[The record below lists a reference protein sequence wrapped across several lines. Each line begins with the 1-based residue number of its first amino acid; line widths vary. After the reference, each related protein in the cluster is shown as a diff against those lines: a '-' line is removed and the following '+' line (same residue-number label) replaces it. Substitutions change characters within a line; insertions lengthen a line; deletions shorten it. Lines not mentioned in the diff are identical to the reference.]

1 MTNADAAYFT
11 DGTKWERTNSD
22 YGKIKAT
29 VTNTDYKFMQTEDN
43 QKFTFNQHLS
53 LEKAAGEA
61 YAHFNSLT
69 LYTGGTNT
77 DSSLKVE
84 EYPEK
89 ITTNGTKELLD
100 KMSFSYA
107 WSATNGNASDVGVS
121 GKDIRSHDLRGT
133 VVDLSGCPDYQ
144 WDCAL
149 SFNVV
154 HPENESYGEIRTN
167 YYWDFN
173 WTYADVGVMGSRTTR
188 QVRFKTDI
196 VITDVREIKNKV
208 EEIFY
213 SKEKECLT
221 TISFSYLDDK
231 SIIIT
236 LKPHSDSDKKNDYT
250 DELTKLPNRKSFS
263 SDLNKIIDYSTE
275 NNKKFALLLIDI
287 DDIKSIN
294 SSQGFEAG
302 DLLLVRVATILK
314 RFEKNN
320 IYTYRFGADEFLII
334 IKDFDIIDSLATI
347 TDTIFE
353 VLNYEGINISGGI
366 SIFPDHSKTK
376 DDLLKFANIAKN
388 NAKKDE
394 SNQFKVFN
402 PDMQKAFI
410 RKMLLQNKMTTA
422 VLESAFTLYYQ
433 PQFNVKTS
441 NLRGFEALIRWRDK
455 ELGDISPALFIP
467 LAEETGLIIPIGTWV
482 LNTAFSTLKK
492 WQIKYNFKGIMSVNI
507 SPKQLKQHNFID
519 ELQNLLVRYNLSPSS
534 IELEITEG
542 IMIENMDDT
551 ISKLKQIKD
560 MGIRVSLDDFGT
572 GYSSLSYLQ
581 MLPLDTL
588 KIDKSFIRNI
598 TAKDGIQANITNSII
613 NMVSKMGLD
622 TIAEGVEKNDQLEI
636 LKKFDCNIIQGY
648 LRGKPMPEFNCNAY
662 LAGDN
667 SALLTSS

>member
-1 MTNADAAYFT
+1 MQNPDFKMLINAFDTPTLIATQTILNQNISKYEILYANNQFFEYFPN
-11 DGTKWERTNSD
+11 NS
-22 YGKIKAT
+22 K
-29 VTNTDYKFMQTEDN
+29 NYKY
-43 QKFTFNQHLS
+43 LS
-53 LEKAAGEA
+53 DFG
-61 YAHFNSLT
+61 NING
-69 LYTGGTNT
+69 YTW
-77 DSSLKVE
+77 
-84 EYPEK
+84 
-89 ITTNGTKELLD
+89 KELSQ
-100 KMSFSYA
+100 KAF
-107 WSATNGNASDVGVS
+107 AS
-121 GKDIRSHDLRGT
+121 
-133 VVDLSGCPDYQ
+133 
-144 WDCAL
+144 
-149 SFNVV
+149 
-154 HPENESYGEIRTN
+154 
-167 YYWDFN
+167 
-173 WTYADVGVMGSRTTR
+173 
-188 QVRFKTDI
+188 
-196 VITDVREIKNKV
+196 KNKI

-213 SKEKECLT
+213 SQEKKCLT
-221 TISFSYLDDK
+221 TISFSYINDGC
-231 SIIIT
+231 IIIT
-236 LKPHSDSDKKNDYT
+236 LKPHSDSNNKNDYT

-263 SDLNKIIDYSTE
+263 TDLNNILEDSTA
-275 NNKKFALLLIDI
+275 NNKKFALLLINI

-302 DLLLVRVATILK
+302 DLLLIRIATILK

-320 IYTYRFGADEFLII
+320 IYTYRFGDDEFLIV

-353 VLNYEGINISGGI
+353 VLNYEGVSVSGGI
-366 SIFPDHSKTK
+366 SIFPDHSKVK
-376 DDLLKFANIAKN
+376 EDLLKFADIAKN
-388 NAKKDE
+388 NAKKDGK
-394 SNQFKVFN
+394 NQFKIFN
-402 PDMQKAFI
+402 PDMQKAFVK
-410 RKMLLQNKMTTA
+410 KMLLQNKMTTA

-441 NLRGFEALIRWRDK
+441 NLRGFEALIRWHDK

-467 LAEETGLIIPIGTWV
+467 LAEETDLILPIGTWV
-482 LNTAFSTLKK
+482 LNTAFATLKK
-492 WQIKYNFKGIMSVNI
+492 WQIKYNFKGVMSINV
-507 SPKQLKQHNFID
+507 SPKQLKQRNFID
-519 ELQNLLVRYNLSPSS
+519 ELQSLLVRYNLDPST

-551 ISKLKQIKD
+551 VSKLKQIKD

-636 LKKFDCNIIQGY
+636 LKKFDCHIIQGY
-648 LRGKPMPEFNCNAY
+648 LRGKPMPEYTCNAY

>member
-1 MTNADAAYFT
+1 MQNLDFRLLINAFDTPTLIASQTILNQNISKYEILYANNQFFEYFPN
-11 DGTKWERTNSD
+11 GSKNFKYLSD
-22 YGKIKAT
+22 FENING
-29 VTNTDYKFMQTEDN
+29 
-43 QKFTFNQHLS
+43 
-53 LEKAAGEA
+53 
-61 YAHFNSLT
+61 
-69 LYTGGTNT
+69 YTW
-77 DSSLKVE
+77 
-84 EYPEK
+84 
-89 ITTNGTKELLD
+89 KEL
-100 KMSFSYA
+100 SQRAF
-107 WSATNGNASDVGVS
+107 VS
-121 GKDIRSHDLRGT
+121 
-133 VVDLSGCPDYQ
+133 
-144 WDCAL
+144 
-149 SFNVV
+149 
-154 HPENESYGEIRTN
+154 
-167 YYWDFN
+167 
-173 WTYADVGVMGSRTTR
+173 
-188 QVRFKTDI
+188 
-196 VITDVREIKNKV
+196 KNKV
-208 EEIFY
+208 EEIFF
-213 SKEKECLT
+213 SQEKKCLT
-221 TISFSYLDDK
+221 TISFLYLDDK
-231 SIIIT
+231 CIIIT
-236 LKPHSDSDKKNDYT
+236 LKPHSDSDKKNDYI

-263 SDLNKIIDYSTE
+263 SDINNIIDYSTE

-320 IYTYRFGADEFLII
+320 IYTYRFGNDEFLII

-353 VLNYEGINISGGI
+353 VLNYEGVSISGGI
-366 SIFPDHSKTK
+366 SIFPDHSKAK

-388 NAKKDE
+388 NAKKDGT
-394 SNQFKVFN
+394 NQFKVFN

-422 VLESAFTLYYQ
+422 VLESAFSLYYQ

>member
-1 MTNADAAYFT
+1 MQNLDFKLLINAFDTPTLIASQTILNQNISKYEILYANNQFFEYFPN
-11 DGTKWERTNSD
+11 GSKNFKYLSD
-22 YGKIKAT
+22 FENING
-29 VTNTDYKFMQTEDN
+29 
-43 QKFTFNQHLS
+43 
-53 LEKAAGEA
+53 
-61 YAHFNSLT
+61 
-69 LYTGGTNT
+69 YTW
-77 DSSLKVE
+77 
-84 EYPEK
+84 
-89 ITTNGTKELLD
+89 KEL
-100 KMSFSYA
+100 SQRAF
-107 WSATNGNASDVGVS
+107 
-121 GKDIRSHDLRGT
+121 
-133 VVDLSGCPDYQ
+133 
-144 WDCAL
+144 
-149 SFNVV
+149 
-154 HPENESYGEIRTN
+154 
-167 YYWDFN
+167 
-173 WTYADVGVMGSRTTR
+173 
-188 QVRFKTDI
+188 
-196 VITDVREIKNKV
+196 ITKNKV

-263 SDLNKIIDYSTE
+263 SDLNKIINYSTE

-320 IYTYRFGADEFLII
+320 IYTYRFGADEFLIV

-441 NLRGFEALIRWRDK
+441 SLRGFEALIRWRDK

>member
-1 MTNADAAYFT
+1 MQNLDFKLLINAFDTPTLIASQTILNQNISKYEILYANNQFFEYFPN
-11 DGTKWERTNSD
+11 GSKNFKYLSD
-22 YGKIKAT
+22 FENING
-29 VTNTDYKFMQTEDN
+29 
-43 QKFTFNQHLS
+43 
-53 LEKAAGEA
+53 
-61 YAHFNSLT
+61 
-69 LYTGGTNT
+69 YTW
-77 DSSLKVE
+77 
-84 EYPEK
+84 
-89 ITTNGTKELLD
+89 KEL
-100 KMSFSYA
+100 SQRAF
-107 WSATNGNASDVGVS
+107 
-121 GKDIRSHDLRGT
+121 
-133 VVDLSGCPDYQ
+133 
-144 WDCAL
+144 
-149 SFNVV
+149 
-154 HPENESYGEIRTN
+154 
-167 YYWDFN
+167 
-173 WTYADVGVMGSRTTR
+173 
-188 QVRFKTDI
+188 
-196 VITDVREIKNKV
+196 ITKNKV

-320 IYTYRFGADEFLII
+320 IYTYCFGADEFLIV

-441 NLRGFEALIRWRDK
+441 SLRGFEALIRWRDK

>member
-1 MTNADAAYFT
+1 MQNLDLKLLINAFDTPTLIASQTILNQNISKYEILYANNQFFEYFPN
-11 DGTKWERTNSD
+11 GSKNFKYLSD
-22 YGKIKAT
+22 FENING
-29 VTNTDYKFMQTEDN
+29 
-43 QKFTFNQHLS
+43 
-53 LEKAAGEA
+53 
-61 YAHFNSLT
+61 
-69 LYTGGTNT
+69 YTW
-77 DSSLKVE
+77 
-84 EYPEK
+84 
-89 ITTNGTKELLD
+89 KEL
-100 KMSFSYA
+100 SQRAF
-107 WSATNGNASDVGVS
+107 
-121 GKDIRSHDLRGT
+121 
-133 VVDLSGCPDYQ
+133 
-144 WDCAL
+144 
-149 SFNVV
+149 
-154 HPENESYGEIRTN
+154 
-167 YYWDFN
+167 
-173 WTYADVGVMGSRTTR
+173 
-188 QVRFKTDI
+188 
-196 VITDVREIKNKV
+196 ITKNKV

-231 SIIIT
+231 CIIIT

-334 IKDFDIIDSLATI
+334 IKDFDIVDSLATI

>member
-1 MTNADAAYFT
+1 MQNPDFKMLINAFDTPTLIATQTILNQNISKYEILYANNQFFEYFPN
-11 DGTKWERTNSD
+11 NS
-22 YGKIKAT
+22 K
-29 VTNTDYKFMQTEDN
+29 NYKY
-43 QKFTFNQHLS
+43 LS
-53 LEKAAGEA
+53 DFG
-61 YAHFNSLT
+61 NING
-69 LYTGGTNT
+69 YTW
-77 DSSLKVE
+77 
-84 EYPEK
+84 
-89 ITTNGTKELLD
+89 KELSQ
-100 KMSFSYA
+100 KAF
-107 WSATNGNASDVGVS
+107 AS
-121 GKDIRSHDLRGT
+121 
-133 VVDLSGCPDYQ
+133 
-144 WDCAL
+144 
-149 SFNVV
+149 
-154 HPENESYGEIRTN
+154 
-167 YYWDFN
+167 
-173 WTYADVGVMGSRTTR
+173 
-188 QVRFKTDI
+188 
-196 VITDVREIKNKV
+196 KNKI

-213 SKEKECLT
+213 SQEKKCLT
-221 TISFSYLDDK
+221 TISFSYINDGC
-231 SIIIT
+231 IIIT
-236 LKPHSDSDKKNDYT
+236 LKPHSDSNNKNDCT

-263 SDLNKIIDYSTE
+263 TDLNNILEDSTA
-275 NNKKFALLLIDI
+275 NNKKFALLLINI

-302 DLLLVRVATILK
+302 DLLLIRIATILK

-320 IYTYRFGADEFLII
+320 IYTYRFGDDEFLIV

-353 VLNYEGINISGGI
+353 VLNYEGVSVSGGI
-366 SIFPDHSKTK
+366 SIFPDHSKVK
-376 DDLLKFANIAKN
+376 EDLLKFADIAKN
-388 NAKKDE
+388 NAKKDGK
-394 SNQFKVFN
+394 NQFKIFN
-402 PDMQKAFI
+402 PDMQKAFVK
-410 RKMLLQNKMTTA
+410 KMLLQNKMTTA

-441 NLRGFEALIRWRDK
+441 NLRGFEALIRWHDK

-467 LAEETGLIIPIGTWV
+467 LAEETDLILPIGTWV
-482 LNTAFSTLKK
+482 LNTAFATLKK
-492 WQIKYNFKGIMSVNI
+492 WQIKYNFKGVMSINV
-507 SPKQLKQHNFID
+507 SPKQLKQRNFID
-519 ELQNLLVRYNLSPSS
+519 ELQSLLVRYNLDPST

-551 ISKLKQIKD
+551 VSKLKQIKD

-636 LKKFDCNIIQGY
+636 LKKFDCHIIQGY
-648 LRGKPMPEFNCNAY
+648 LRGKPMPEYTCNAY

>member
-1 MTNADAAYFT
+1 MQNPDFKMLINAFDTPTLIATQTILNQNISKYEILYANNQFFEYFPN
-11 DGTKWERTNSD
+11 NS
-22 YGKIKAT
+22 K
-29 VTNTDYKFMQTEDN
+29 NYKY
-43 QKFTFNQHLS
+43 LS
-53 LEKAAGEA
+53 DFG
-61 YAHFNSLT
+61 NING
-69 LYTGGTNT
+69 YTW
-77 DSSLKVE
+77 
-84 EYPEK
+84 
-89 ITTNGTKELLD
+89 KELSQ
-100 KMSFSYA
+100 KAF
-107 WSATNGNASDVGVS
+107 AS
-121 GKDIRSHDLRGT
+121 
-133 VVDLSGCPDYQ
+133 
-144 WDCAL
+144 
-149 SFNVV
+149 
-154 HPENESYGEIRTN
+154 
-167 YYWDFN
+167 
-173 WTYADVGVMGSRTTR
+173 
-188 QVRFKTDI
+188 
-196 VITDVREIKNKV
+196 KNKI

-213 SKEKECLT
+213 SQEKKCLT
-221 TISFSYLDDK
+221 TISFSYINDGC
-231 SIIIT
+231 IIIT
-236 LKPHSDSDKKNDYT
+236 LKPHSDSNNKNDCT

-263 SDLNKIIDYSTE
+263 TDLNNILEDSTA
-275 NNKKFALLLIDI
+275 NNKKFALLLINI

-302 DLLLVRVATILK
+302 DLLLIRIATILK

-320 IYTYRFGADEFLII
+320 IYTYRFGDDEFLIV

-353 VLNYEGINISGGI
+353 VLNYEGVNVSGGI
-366 SIFPDHSKTK
+366 SIFPDHSKVK
-376 DDLLKFANIAKN
+376 EDLLKFADIAKN
-388 NAKKDE
+388 NAKKDGK
-394 SNQFKVFN
+394 NQFKIFN
-402 PDMQKAFI
+402 PDMQKAFVK
-410 RKMLLQNKMTTA
+410 KMLLQNKMTTA

-441 NLRGFEALIRWRDK
+441 NLRGFEALIRWHDK

-467 LAEETGLIIPIGTWV
+467 LAEETDLILPIGTWV
-482 LNTAFSTLKK
+482 LNTAFATLKK
-492 WQIKYNFKGIMSVNI
+492 WQIKYNFKGVMSINV
-507 SPKQLKQHNFID
+507 SPKQLKQRNFID
-519 ELQNLLVRYNLSPSS
+519 ELQSLLVRYNLDPST

-551 ISKLKQIKD
+551 VSKLKQIKD

-636 LKKFDCNIIQGY
+636 LKKFDCHIIQGY
-648 LRGKPMPEFNCNAY
+648 LRGKPMPEYTCNAY

>member
-1 MTNADAAYFT
+1 MV
-11 DGTKWERTNSD
+11 WEYRNS
-22 YGKIKAT
+22 
-29 VTNTDYKFMQTEDN
+29 
-43 QKFTFNQHLS
+43 
-53 LEKAAGEA
+53 
-61 YAHFNSLT
+61 
-69 LYTGGTNT
+69 
-77 DSSLKVE
+77 KV
-84 EYPEK
+84 
-89 ITTNGTKELLD
+89 
-100 KMSFSYA
+100 
-107 WSATNGNASDVGVS
+107 
-121 GKDIRSHDLRGT
+121 
-133 VVDLSGCPDYQ
+133 
-144 WDCAL
+144 
-149 SFNVV
+149 
-154 HPENESYGEIRTN
+154 
-167 YYWDFN
+167 
-173 WTYADVGVMGSRTTR
+173 
-188 QVRFKTDI
+188 
-196 VITDVREIKNKV
+196 
-208 EEIFY
+208 
-213 SKEKECLT
+213 
-221 TISFSYLDDK
+221 
-231 SIIIT
+231 
-236 LKPHSDSDKKNDYT
+236 
-250 DELTKLPNRKSFS
+250 
-263 SDLNKIIDYSTE
+263 
-275 NNKKFALLLIDI
+275 
-287 DDIKSIN
+287 
-294 SSQGFEAG
+294 
-302 DLLLVRVATILK
+302 
-314 RFEKNN
+314 
-320 IYTYRFGADEFLII
+320 
-334 IKDFDIIDSLATI
+334 
-347 TDTIFE
+347 
-353 VLNYEGINISGGI
+353 
-366 SIFPDHSKTK
+366 K
-376 DDLLKFANIAKN
+376 DDLLKFANIAKD

-394 SNQFKVFN
+394 ENQFKIFN

-410 RKMLLQNKMTTA
+410 KKMLLQNKMTTA
-422 VLESAFTLYYQ
+422 VLESAFSLYYQ

-441 NLRGFEALIRWRDK
+441 DLRGFEALIRWRDK

-551 ISKLKQIKD
+551 VSKLKQIKE

-588 KIDKSFIRNI
+588 KIDKSFIKNI

>member
-1 MTNADAAYFT
+1 MQNLDLKLLINAFDTPTLIASQTILNQNISKYEILYANNQFFEYFPN
-11 DGTKWERTNSD
+11 GSKNFKYLSD
-22 YGKIKAT
+22 FENING
-29 VTNTDYKFMQTEDN
+29 
-43 QKFTFNQHLS
+43 
-53 LEKAAGEA
+53 
-61 YAHFNSLT
+61 
-69 LYTGGTNT
+69 YTW
-77 DSSLKVE
+77 
-84 EYPEK
+84 
-89 ITTNGTKELLD
+89 KEL
-100 KMSFSYA
+100 SQRAF
-107 WSATNGNASDVGVS
+107 
-121 GKDIRSHDLRGT
+121 
-133 VVDLSGCPDYQ
+133 
-144 WDCAL
+144 
-149 SFNVV
+149 
-154 HPENESYGEIRTN
+154 
-167 YYWDFN
+167 
-173 WTYADVGVMGSRTTR
+173 
-188 QVRFKTDI
+188 
-196 VITDVREIKNKV
+196 ITKNKV

-320 IYTYRFGADEFLII
+320 IYTYRFGDDEFLIV
-334 IKDFDIIDSLATI
+334 IKDFDIVDSLATI

-441 NLRGFEALIRWRDK
+441 SLRGFEALIRWRDK

>member
-1 MTNADAAYFT
+1 MQNLDFRLLINAFDTPTLIASQTILNQNISKYEILYANNQFFEYFPN
-11 DGTKWERTNSD
+11 GSKNFKYLSD
-22 YGKIKAT
+22 FENING
-29 VTNTDYKFMQTEDN
+29 
-43 QKFTFNQHLS
+43 
-53 LEKAAGEA
+53 
-61 YAHFNSLT
+61 
-69 LYTGGTNT
+69 YTW
-77 DSSLKVE
+77 
-84 EYPEK
+84 
-89 ITTNGTKELLD
+89 KEL
-100 KMSFSYA
+100 SQRAF
-107 WSATNGNASDVGVS
+107 
-121 GKDIRSHDLRGT
+121 
-133 VVDLSGCPDYQ
+133 
-144 WDCAL
+144 
-149 SFNVV
+149 
-154 HPENESYGEIRTN
+154 
-167 YYWDFN
+167 
-173 WTYADVGVMGSRTTR
+173 
-188 QVRFKTDI
+188 
-196 VITDVREIKNKV
+196 ITKNKV
-208 EEIFY
+208 EEIFF
-213 SKEKECLT
+213 SQEKKCLT

-236 LKPHSDSDKKNDYT
+236 LKPHSDSDKKNDYI

-263 SDLNKIIDYSTE
+263 SDINNIIDYSTE

-314 RFEKNN
+314 RFKKNN
-320 IYTYRFGADEFLII
+320 IYTYRFGADEFLIV

-353 VLNYEGINISGGI
+353 VLNYEGVSISGGI

-422 VLESAFTLYYQ
+422 VLESAFSLYYQ